1 MSVELPP
8 RTRRI
13 LLRQIFRLIR
23 FGTTSAY
30 AENTQVCALHAIKR
44 RNYLRVR
51 GEYADV
57 RRGYAGGVELPP
69 RTRRILPRSAAPPP
83 GKRTTSAYAEN
94 TCAGSAR
101 LKWRRNYLRVRGEYV
116 RWFGKIKMA
125 KELPPRTRRIQQGAT
140 ESRGH
145 SGTTSAYAEN
155 TPACF

>member
-101 LKWRRNYLRVRGEYV
+101 LKWRRNYLRVRGEYSRALPKAAV
-116 RWFGKIKMA
+116 TV
-125 KELPPRTRRIQQGAT
+125 ELPPRTRRIPQRA
-140 ESRGH
+140 SSCHKLR
-145 SGTTSAYAEN
+145 GTTSAYAEN
-155 TPACF
+155 TGRA